1 VKSTLTVHE
10 PLAAMLEAQVFVCE
24 KSPVMEMPQTV
35 VAVLAVF
42 VMVVES
48 AALVEP
54 TI

>member
-1 VKSTLTVHE
+1 LTVHE
-10 PLAAMLEAQVFVCE
+10 LLAAMLEAQVFVCE

-35 VAVLAVF
+35 VAVFEVF